1 SRRPSHQSRAPC
13 LFKLEERRDL
23 RKTYERSSLAS
34 TCQLTLQKPMRGLLL
49 EAPWLHS
56 SRYSRCFQRAG
67 TNHCALTRQSW
78 RRVQVFRRL
87 QRQRV
92 VYGQIKSSSFL
103 NGQIRKII
111 GHDIVFHLLSENFI
125 YFFQT

>member
-1 SRRPSHQSRAPC
+1 FLRVWSLKILLFTSSCRQSHQSRAPC

-34 TCQLTLQKPMRGLLL
+34 TCQLTLQKPMKDLLM

-67 TNHCALTRQSW
+67 TNHCALTDKHGG
-78 RRVQVFRRL
+78 VFRFSGDFKGNASCTGRL
-87 QRQRV
+87 SL
-92 VYGQIKSSSFL
+92 IPF
-103 NGQIRKII
+103 
-111 GHDIVFHLLSENFI
+111 
-125 YFFQT
+125 